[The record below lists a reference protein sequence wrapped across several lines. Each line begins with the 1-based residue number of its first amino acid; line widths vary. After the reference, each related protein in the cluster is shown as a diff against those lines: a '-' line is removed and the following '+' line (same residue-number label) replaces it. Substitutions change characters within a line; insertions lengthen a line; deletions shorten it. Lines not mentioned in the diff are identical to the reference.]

1 MLVIELAMPNPCGTI
16 SNHKWNADVL
26 SVHKTTRTFA
36 RTVSRED
43 TKVKVYS
50 FPVFLMTLEKSVN
63 ITKEMSSSDCS
74 PAGKHAPGTECHLK
88 T

>member
-1 MLVIELAMPNPCGTI
+1 MPNPCGTI
-16 SNHKWNADVL
+16 SNHRWNADVL

-50 FPVFLMTLEKSVN
+50 FPVFLMTLERSVS
-63 ITKEMSSSDCS
+63 ITKEMSSFGCS
-74 PAGKHAPGTECHLK
+74 PAGKHAPGTQCHLK

>member
-1 MLVIELAMPNPCGTI
+1 MLVIELAMPKPCGTI
-16 SNHKWNADVL
+16 SNHRWNADVL

-43 TKVKVYS
+43 AKVKVYS
-50 FPVFLMTLEKSVN
+50 FPVFLMTLEKSVS
-63 ITKEMSSSDCS
+63 ITKVMSSLGCS
-74 PAGKHAPGTECHLK
+74 PGKHAPGTECHLK